1 MGGFLVEVDVTPLK
15 KECMVKI
22 RLVGLLI
29 VIFCCVC
36 GCAKAPMSAGRALM
50 APKPAAPLSEAADKS
65 AASPERMLIWRAWL
79 TLEVRDVAA
88 GIDNAAEVAAQFGG
102 YVESKSEES
111 ESSGS
116 MSMRIPA
123 DRFRSAVGAL
133 EGLGE
138 VVRKS
143 VSGQDVTEQYV
154 DIEARLKTK
163 KELRDR
169 LQQLLSKAKDVKDV
183 IAIETELNRIQA
195 DIDSMEA
202 RMRVLKG
209 QVDYA
214 TVDVSFKKKKVLGPL
229 GYLFKGVWWGVE
241 KLFVISD

>member
-1 MGGFLVEVDVTPLK
+1 M
-15 KECMVKI
+15 KI
-22 RLVGLLI
+22 RVMVLMMLI
-29 VIFCCVC
+29 MGCAS
-36 GCAKAPMSAGRALM
+36 GCAKGPMSAGKALM
-50 APKPAAPLSEAADKS
+50 APRPTASMSEATDK
-65 AASPERMLIWRAWL
+65 AASPERMLVWRANL
-79 TLEVRDVAA
+79 TLEVWDVAA
-88 GIDNAAEVAAQFGG
+88 GIKQAVDVAEQFGG
-102 YVESKSEES
+102 YVESKSEGS
-111 ESSGS
+111 KSFSSLR
-116 MSMRIPA
+116 MRIPA
-123 DRFRSAVGAL
+123 ERFRSAVGAL

-138 VVRKS
+138 VTRKS
-143 VSGQDVTEQYV
+143 VSGEDVTEQYV

-169 LQQLLSKAKDVKDV
+169 LQQLLAKAKDVKDV

-214 TVDVSFKKKKVLGPL
+214 TVDVSFTKKKVLGPL
-229 GYLFKGVWWGVE
+229 GYLFKGIWWGIE